1 MILDLIAILFTIILS
16 FCLCMNENIKNT
28 ITNCQI
34 SHILVGLSIIVFY
47 KLAKYFKIKD
57 KGYNNN
63 IINKSIESFETDTA
77 LAKGISDF
85 ISGINDNL
93 LSTNQVSN
101 LNAEQIAGY
110 TKQLSNLTNQINQ
123 LQNALSSPSPSAMS
137 TDTSNIQSVDIAAQQ
152 QYQQFQ
158 IDYLNKQIKNSQ
170 DILNAQ
176 AVTNSSTNYKPIKV
190 FSSCVIANAD
200 GTTTIDKPV
209 NPTIQNKA
217 ATKSSDTSS
226 VSSFADTLANNIIN
240 NTISQSNFSNE
251 LNLSPETG
259 IFRQLASTY
268 LNQ

>member
-176 AVTNSSTNYKPIKV
+176 AIANSSTNYKPIKV
-190 FSSCVIANAD
+190 FSSCVVANAD
-200 GTTTIDKPV
+200 GSTTVEQPV
-209 NPTIQNKA
+209 VTSA
-217 ATKSSDTSS
+217 SSRSPPS
-226 VSSFADTLANNIIN
+226 ISSFVDTLIN
-240 NTISQSNFSNE
+240 NTISQSNSQTNGPV
-251 LNLSPETG
+251 LNLSPNTG
-259 IFRQLASTY
+259 IFNKLASTY
-268 LNQ
+268 IHQ